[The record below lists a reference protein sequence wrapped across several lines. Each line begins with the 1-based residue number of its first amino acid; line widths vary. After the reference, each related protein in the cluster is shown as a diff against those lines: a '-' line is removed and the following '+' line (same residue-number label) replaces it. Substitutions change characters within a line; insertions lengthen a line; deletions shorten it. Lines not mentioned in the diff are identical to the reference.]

1 MKKIALNILFFLSF
15 LISFSQIATYPLNE
29 DLNDTTNSFH
39 GSYNPF
45 SCCDF
50 AKMKMVV
57 FIIQVAWKLAKQFL
71 KKEVLIY
78 AI

>member
-50 AKMKMVV
+50 AKEDGS
-57 FIIQVAWKLAKQFL
+57 FYYPGGHC
-71 KKEVLIY
+71 E
-78 AI
+78 AISEKRGFDICNLN